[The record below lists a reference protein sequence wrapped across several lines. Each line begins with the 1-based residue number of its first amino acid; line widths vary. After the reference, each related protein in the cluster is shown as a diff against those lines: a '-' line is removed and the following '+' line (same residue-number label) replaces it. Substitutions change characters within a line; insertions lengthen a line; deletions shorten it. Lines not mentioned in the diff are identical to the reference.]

1 MQKMFK
7 KLLLVCLLVVLGAG
21 KIYAQDPQF
30 SQFYAAPLYM
40 NPAFAGST
48 ELSRVGLN
56 FRSQWPSLQANFTT
70 ASLYFDHFFEDY
82 NSGVGAILNADREGL
97 AGLQSI
103 SLGLQYAY
111 QLRITEWL
119 TFRPGAQVAF
129 YNRDVNFDRL
139 VFGDQLDENGI
150 ISDVSRE
157 QFDTGVSRSFVDISL
172 GGLLFSENF
181 YFGYAAHH
189 INTPNQSLVN
199 EESRLQL
206 KSSFHG
212 GYRFLL
218 PTGFRKYGFND
229 KGLERSLTPTF
240 QYKRQGNVDQ
250 LDLGMYLT
258 YEPVVFGLW
267 YRGLPI
273 SQLENF
279 PNSESLIALVG
290 LIVGD
295 LNIGYSFDYTLSG
308 LGIQSGGAHEIS
320 LVYHFSLRDPRK
332 PPRSIMSLP
341 CPRF

>member
-7 KLLLVCLLVVLGAG
+7 KLLLVCLLAILGAG

-240 QYKRQGNVDQ
+240 QYKRQGNFDQ

-267 YRGLPI
+267 YRGLPV